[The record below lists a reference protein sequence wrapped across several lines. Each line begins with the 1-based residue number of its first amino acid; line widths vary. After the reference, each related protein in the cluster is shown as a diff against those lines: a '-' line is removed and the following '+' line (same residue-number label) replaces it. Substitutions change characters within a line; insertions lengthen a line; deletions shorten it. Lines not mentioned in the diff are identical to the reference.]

1 MFLRS
6 PRFAHK
12 TFVMEIIWGVSKNY
26 IPVFR
31 PQKYFPS
38 LLIFF
43 SHHYVPK

>member
-6 PRFAHK
+6 PEFAHK
-12 TFVMEIIWGVSKNY
+12 TFVMEIIWGASKNY

-31 PQKYFPS
+31 PQEYFSS

-43 SHHYVPK
+43 PITMSPK